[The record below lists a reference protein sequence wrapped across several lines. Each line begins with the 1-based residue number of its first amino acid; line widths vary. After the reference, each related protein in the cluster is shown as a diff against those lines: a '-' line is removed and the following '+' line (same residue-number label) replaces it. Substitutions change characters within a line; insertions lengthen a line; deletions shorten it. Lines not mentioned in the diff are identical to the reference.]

1 MDLGISTNPTPE
13 LYTIK
18 VTGEIDIS
26 NADSLRNAIDL
37 ALEQPTEAVE
47 LDFAQV
53 SYIDSTGIGVLVGA
67 AHHAVDHG
75 KRFSCTNV
83 QPPVMRVVQLLGV
96 DQEISITAAQ
106 SLPPKGRAVWHMFVM
121 RSDVLASGRYT

>member
-96 DQEISITAAQ
+96 DQGDFDHRCIIFA
-106 SLPPKGRAVWHMFVM
+106 PKGRAVWHMFVM

>member
-67 AHHAVDHG
+67 AHHA

-96 DQEISITAAQ
+96 DQEISITAA
-106 SLPPKGRAVWHMFVM
+106 
-121 RSDVLASGRYT
+121 

>member
-13 LYTIK
+13 IYTIK

-37 ALEQPTEAVE
+37 AVE

-83 QPPVMRVVQLLGV
+83 QPQVMRVVQLLGV
-96 DQEISITAAQ
+96 DQEISITAA
-106 SLPPKGRAVWHMFVM
+106 
-121 RSDVLASGRYT
+121 

>member
-53 SYIDSTGIGVLVGA
+53 SYIDSTGIGVLV
-67 AHHAVDHG
+67 
-75 KRFSCTNV
+75 SCTNV

-96 DQEISITAAQ
+96 DQEISITAA
-106 SLPPKGRAVWHMFVM
+106 
-121 RSDVLASGRYT
+121 

>member
-18 VTGEIDIS
+18 VAGEIDIS

-83 QPPVMRVVQLLGV
+83 QPPVMRVVQLKRLPW
-96 DQEISITAAQ
+96 STAWCAAPT
-106 SLPPKGRAVWHMFVM
+106 STPMPVESTTESWEPMLP
-121 RSDVLASGRYT
+121 

>member
-26 NADSLRNAIDL
+26 NADSLRNA
-37 ALEQPTEAVE
+37 
-47 LDFAQV
+47 
-53 SYIDSTGIGVLVGA
+53 YIDSTGIGVLVGA

-96 DQEISITAAQ
+96 DQEISITAA
-106 SLPPKGRAVWHMFVM
+106 
-121 RSDVLASGRYT
+121 

>member
-53 SYIDSTGIGVLVGA
+53 SYIDSTGIVGA

-96 DQEISITAAQ
+96 DQEISITAA
-106 SLPPKGRAVWHMFVM
+106 
-121 RSDVLASGRYT
+121 

>member
-13 LYTIK
+13 IYTIK

-26 NADSLRNAIDL
+26 NV
-37 ALEQPTEAVE
+37 EQPTEAVE

-83 QPPVMRVVQLLGV
+83 QPQVMRVVQLLGV
-96 DQEISITAAQ
+96 DQEISITAA
-106 SLPPKGRAVWHMFVM
+106 
-121 RSDVLASGRYT
+121 

>member
-53 SYIDSTGIGVLVGA
+53 SYIDSTP
-67 AHHAVDHG
+67 
-75 KRFSCTNV
+75 NV
-83 QPPVMRVVQLLGV
+83 S
-96 DQEISITAAQ
+96 ISQVASRNT
-106 SLPPKGRAVWHMFVM
+106 SLK
-121 RSDVLASGRYT
+121 

>member
-53 SYIDSTGIGVLVGA
+53 TGIGVLVGA

-96 DQEISITAAQ
+96 DREISITAA
-106 SLPPKGRAVWHMFVM
+106 
-121 RSDVLASGRYT
+121 

>member
-53 SYIDSTGIGVLVGA
+53 SYIDSTGIGVLVGV

-83 QPPVMRVVQLLGV
+83 QPPVMRVSTRRFRSPRHKLSAQTGRWRLAYVCDALGRFGV
-96 DQEISITAAQ
+96 
-106 SLPPKGRAVWHMFVM
+106 RA
-121 RSDVLASGRYT
+121 LYLTE

>member
-53 SYIDSTGIGVLVGA
+53 SYIDSTGA

-96 DQEISITAAQ
+96 DQEISITAA
-106 SLPPKGRAVWHMFVM
+106 
-121 RSDVLASGRYT
+121 

>member
-53 SYIDSTGIGVLVGA
+53 SYIDSTGIGVLV
-67 AHHAVDHG
+67 
-75 KRFSCTNV
+75 RTTRST
-83 QPPVMRVVQLLGV
+83 
-96 DQEISITAAQ
+96 TA
-106 SLPPKGRAVWHMFVM
+106 S
-121 RSDVLASGRYT
+121 VLAAPMCSPR